1 MIHDKMDR
9 KARVYLWLIAGLVM
23 LLGGVAAYLF
33 LDREIFQVN
42 PVLLL
47 KLANADLSQEQGEKA
62 SAGDWPQWRGP
73 DRDGFSRET
82 GLLTSWPE
90 KGPKQL
96 WEAKAGAGY
105 SSFVVVVGRVYCLL
119 QDGKDE
125 AVVCWDSDSGRELWR
140 FPYTCYYRNGQ

>member
-1 MIHDKMDR
+1 
-9 KARVYLWLIAGLVM
+9 M

-47 KLANADLSQEQGEKA
+47 KLAQADLSQEQGDKA
-62 SAGDWPQWRGP
+62 VSGDWPQWRGP
-73 DRDGFSRET
+73 NRDGVSGET

-96 WEAKAGAGY
+96 WEAKKAGTGY
-105 SSFVVVVGRVYCLL
+105 SSLAVAGGRAY
-119 QDGKDE
+119 
-125 AVVCWDSDSGRELWR
+125 
-140 FPYTCYYRNGQ
+140 